1 MLCEQHKAA
10 WDRDGFFIL
19 ERLVDAAAGD
29 AMLAETIELVR
40 RVIPVERP
48 AVDFHNVDGAM
59 IHLEKKPNPDARVP
73 EDHVSKVFTLHRRPR
88 FAAFAQMPA
97 LLEAL
102 VAVMGEDDL
111 DCFQSQMIFKNPG
124 AMGQPYHQDSFY
136 FQFDHPQVGVWL
148 AISEA
153 TLENGCLV
161 VLPGSHREPI
171 HPHVVPERIGSN
183 YGYLEIVDQDFSGE
197 VPVLMN
203 PGDVLVFNA
212 NLMHR
217 SYDNRARSRRAALV
231 YHYAAAGTKIV
242 GQRYPV
248 FDFAPACRQGR
259 PVAT

>member
-1 MLCEQHKAA
+1 MLSERHKAA
-10 WDRDGFFIL
+10 WERDGFFIL
-19 ERLVDAAAGD
+19 ERLVEPAAGD

-40 RVIPVERP
+40 KVIPVERP
-48 AVDFHNVDGAM
+48 PTEFHNVDGAM
-59 IHLEKKPNPDARVP
+59 IHLEKKLNPEARVP
-73 EDHVSKVFTLHRRPR
+73 EDHVSKVFSLHRRPR
-88 FAAFAQMPA
+88 FAAFARMPA

-102 VAVMGEDDL
+102 VTIMGESDL

-171 HPHVVPERIGSN
+171 HSHVVPERKGSN
-183 YGYLEIVDQDFSGE
+183 YGYLEIVDQDFAGE

-231 YHYAAAGTKIV
+231 YHYTASSTKIL

-248 FDFAPACRQGR
+248 FDFTPACRDGH
-259 PVAT
+259 PLAA